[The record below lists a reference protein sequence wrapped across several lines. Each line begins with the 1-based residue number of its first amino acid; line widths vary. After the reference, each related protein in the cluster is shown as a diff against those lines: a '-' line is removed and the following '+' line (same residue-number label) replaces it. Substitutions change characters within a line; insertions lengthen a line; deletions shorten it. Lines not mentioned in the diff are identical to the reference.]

1 MCLKVH
7 VDPDKL
13 KRIQMI
19 LSEVVTY
26 EVIKLMVWTDIKVT
40 ECPGDCD
47 QLLKLFIDKIK
58 NLTPKNNDDD
68 LTFSLDCVPFASL
81 TVLVLANDFSA
92 LMNTET
98 YQMMSLAGRDPLLL
112 EL

>member
-1 MCLKVH
+1 MFECGNSDLKEPYCPSGQNFHTSPAFGGRNVT
-7 VDPDKL
+7 DKL

-47 QLLKLFIDKIK
+47 QLLKLFIDKI
-58 NLTPKNNDDD
+58 
-68 LTFSLDCVPFASL
+68 
-81 TVLVLANDFSA
+81 
-92 LMNTET
+92 
-98 YQMMSLAGRDPLLL
+98 MMMILPSPWIVCHLPP
-112 EL
+112 

>member
-1 MCLKVH
+1 
-7 VDPDKL
+7 
-13 KRIQMI
+13 MI

-47 QLLKLFIDKIK
+47 QLLKLFIDK
-58 NLTPKNNDDD
+58 NNDDD
-68 LTFSLDCVPFASL
+68 LTFSLDCVPFASI